1 MDEATSP
8 PHSIQ
13 NPVHGTTINTSPTE
27 LGLSQSHVSSA
38 MSDSHDSDEEQ
49 GGGGKG
55 IVKRT
60 VEKLGRSTSLSRS
73 KKQGDSA
80 SSRGHRSLF
89 SLSRHKGKDKATEE
103 VTGILAGHAAGDGAG
118 VQEESGML
126 LQ

>member
-1 MDEATSP
+1 MDEARSP

-49 GGGGKG
+49 GSGGKG

-73 KKQGDSA
+73 KKQGD
-80 SSRGHRSLF
+80 SRGHRSLF

-103 VTGILAGHAAGDGAG
+103 VTGILAGHAAGDGTG